1 MKKRL
6 ALVLLLA
13 FLLCGCVPS
22 VVPTVP
28 TTQASEPVTI
38 PTESTTLSTE
48 PSTIPTTIPAEPTTE
63 PVITTAPTEPVITTA
78 PTEPVVTTAP
88 TEPVVTTAP
97 TEPAHSAFYI
107 PGLSVEDVILYF
119 NEVCLDAE
127 VNNSG
132 DPSLIQKWTAP
143 IYYAIYGAYNEED
156 LATAKG
162 FAAWLNTVEGFPG
175 IYEADSAHTANLVI
189 HFCTPEDMVDLMGD
203 WTYGLD
209 GAVTFWYDFN
219 EIHDGTICIRDDL
232 YQSLRNSVIL
242 EEIYNGLGP
251 VQDTGLRPDSIIF
264 SEFSEPQ
271 ALTAVDELILR
282 LLYHPEILPGFNAE
296 ECEQVIRSIYY

>member
-28 TTQASEPVTI
+28 TTQATEPVTI

-63 PVITTAPTEPVITTA
+63 PVI
-78 PTEPVVTTAP
+78 
-88 TEPVVTTAP
+88 TTAP

-189 HFCTPEDMVDLMGD
+189 HFCTPQDMVDLMGD

-271 ALTAVDELILR
+271 ALTAIDELILR

>member
-1 MKKRL
+1 MRKQL
-6 ALVLLLA
+6 IIILLLTL
-13 FLLCGCVPS
+13 LLCGCIPTA
-22 VVPTVP
+22 PTNPTTEPATFPTEPTTVP
-28 TTQASEPVTI
+28 T
-38 PTESTTLSTE
+38 
-48 PSTIPTTIPAEPTTE
+48 EPTTE
-63 PVITTAPTEPVITTA
+63 PVI
-78 PTEPVVTTAP
+78 
-88 TEPVVTTAP
+88 TTAP

-143 IYYAIYGAYNEED
+143 IYYALYGDYTQED
-156 LATAKG
+156 LATVNA
-162 FAAWLNTVEGFPG
+162 FVTWLNTVEGFPG
-175 IYEADSAHTANLVI
+175 IYESDDEHTADLVI
-189 HFCTPEDMVDLMGD
+189 HFCTANDMVDLMGD
-203 WTYGLD
+203 WAYGLD

-219 EIHDGTICIRDDL
+219 EIHSGTICIRDDL
-232 YQSLRNSVIL
+232 YPSLRHSVIL

-251 VQDTGLRPDSIIF
+251 VQDTTLRPDSIIF
-264 SEFSEPQ
+264 AEFSEPQ